1 MANALRTAPA
11 LLFIC
16 VLTATFFPARASSAQ
31 SGNPAAP
38 VPEPPNASHV
48 GTIISGQSAPA
59 KQSSGTVSAA
69 QATKGQIQSRSSY
82 PPIEKIDQPGLRY
95 RLLDYFG
102 QIRDCDSYSYPVGR
116 SDLQDALTAFPE
128 IRNDQPTFAAI
139 TEHAGWKG
147 KTDFTDAEKAAIYRQ
162 YRKLRWAVRLEPAAS
177 GYNFKLAYFDNMHQG
192 FLVMGVITPPDKIKV
207 LQKEPARLQCP
218 ICLAR
223 GTRIDTPGGPVAV
236 EDLRA
241 GMLVWTLD
249 SKNARVAAPVERVSA
264 VPVPVGHRVVHLM
277 MQDGRELWVSAGHP
291 TADGRS
297 VGQLQQGNIYSQSTI
312 VKTEIV
318 SYSGDKTYDLL
329 PAGDTG
335 FYWANGIL
343 LGSTL
348 K

>member
-1 MANALRTAPA
+1 MVNALRTATA

-16 VLTATFFPARASSAQ
+16 VLTTAFFLARARAAQ
-31 SGNPAAP
+31 SGSPATPATGS
-38 VPEPPNASHV
+38 PNAGHV
-48 GTIISGQSAPA
+48 GTIVAGQSAPA
-59 KQSSGTVSAA
+59 KQSQSMGRAA
-69 QATKGQIQSRSSY
+69 QATKGQAQSRSQY

-102 QIRDCDSYSYPVGR
+102 QVHYCDSYSYPVGR
-116 SDLQDALTAFPE
+116 SDLHDALTAFPE
-128 IRNDQPTFAAI
+128 IRNDQATFAAI
-139 TEHAGWKG
+139 TEHVGWKG
-147 KTDFTDAEKAAIYRQ
+147 RTDFTDADKAAIYRQ
-162 YRKLRWAVRLEPAAS
+162 YRKLRWAVRLEPAGS
-177 GYNFKLAYFDNMHQG
+177 QYSFQLAYFDNLHQG
-192 FLVMGVITPPDKIKV
+192 FRVTGVITPPDKIKV
-207 LQKEPARLQCP
+207 LSKEPALLKCP

-249 SKNARVAAPVERVSA
+249 GKNARVAAPVQKVSA
-264 VPVPVGHRVVHLM
+264 VPVPAGHRVVHLV

-297 VGQLQQGNIYSQSTI
+297 VGQLQQGNIYNHSTI
-312 VKTEIV
+312 LKTETV
-318 SYSGDKTYDLL
+318 SYAGDETYDLL